1 MHGLIHLILIFIIY
15 LSISFDVTKASNTSG
30 SICRFILRFFFALIF
45 INLLLFPSTDIHWLV
60 LHYHKTGHDLTRA
73 IFEVLSKVY
82 IPLYTLINMFI
93 TRDHLIN
100 HKQKELGVTYSDNE
114 GPRRTLWKLEVVYS
128 LYSLFD

>member
-15 LSISFDVTKASNTSG
+15 LSISSDVTKASNTSG
-30 SICRFILRFFFALIF
+30 SICRFILRFFFTFIF
-45 INLLLFPSTDIHWLV
+45 INLLLFPPTDIHWLV

-82 IPLYTLINMFI
+82 PFIPLLMFI
-93 TRDHLIN
+93 TRDLIN